1 MTSKDRETRLQRAFA
16 TEVLRGLRLGF
27 RARLFSLGVIAVWL
41 GVQNPFPDFVYFWA
55 LLAAFILLVWFPYKH
70 HQRGGSGSWYQYAY
84 PLGDMV
90 LLTFMVLFPNTLS
103 DQLTYPAQVA
113 QLSGVAGPGFEPAA
127 RHWHVP

>member
-1 MTSKDRETRLQRAFA
+1 MTSKDGETRLQRAFA

-27 RARLFSLGVIAVWL
+27 RARLFSLGVIAVLL

-70 HQRGGSGSWYQYAY
+70 HHLCGSVSWYQYAY

-90 LLTFMVLFPNTLS
+90 LLPSLLLFPNPLS
-103 DQLTYPAQVA
+103 AQLT
-113 QLSGVAGPGFEPAA
+113 
-127 RHWHVP
+127 